1 MTTPQPPFV
10 RIPPEF
16 LSLFA
21 GIFKGHIFIGN
32 HRLAQQKKKNKDP
45 PTPPPPSHKDSSR
58 DVGGEI
64 FRLLDWQG

>member
-32 HRLAQQKKKNKDP
+32 HRLAQQKKKIKTLQHP
-45 PTPPPPSHKDSSR
+45 HHHPIRTAAEMLEEKYL
-58 DVGGEI
+58 GC
-64 FRLLDWQG
+64 